1 MKVLLLDDVY
11 NLGRAGDVKKVANGY
26 GRNYLIPQ
34 GLAVL
39 ATPGALK
46 EVEHIRKRAVA
57 RRAALNEE
65 MSAVAEQL
73 DGVVLTYPMK
83 AGETGKLY
91 GSVTTQMISESL
103 FEEAAVTIDRR
114 NVDSQPIRTIGEH
127 KVAVRL
133 TMDLI
138 PDITV
143 IVHREG
149 ESPESIY
156 EISEDLTAEG
166 ADVDDETPEMA
177 ADVETELTA
186 EVEAAD
192 TLEELEPIAADEVE
206 PSEAV
211 EASVAEPIAEI
222 EPAEIVDELAIES
235 AAEVEQDAEDLGED
249 VLEPEDAPSEEE

>member
-46 EVEHIRKRAVA
+46 EVEHIRSRATA
-57 RRAALNEE
+57 LRAARNEE

-73 DGVVLTYPMK
+73 TDVVLTFPVK

-91 GSVTTQMISESL
+91 GSVTTQMLADSL
-103 FEEAAVTIDRR
+103 NETANVEIDRR
-114 NVDSQPIRTIGEH
+114 QIDSQPIRTIGEH
-127 KVAVRL
+127 KVSIRL

-138 PDITV
+138 PEITV

-156 EISEDLTAEG
+156 EVSEGVADESAVADEIPEVEEIEAE
-166 ADVDDETPEMA
+166 A
-177 ADVETELTA
+177 TA
-186 EVEAAD
+186 EVD
-192 TLEELEPIAADEVE
+192 VE
-206 PSEAV
+206 
-211 EASVAEPIAEI
+211 
-222 EPAEIVDELAIES
+222 
-235 AAEVEQDAEDLGED
+235 AEVEEIAAEEMVAESAEDGAVLGPDVDAEGIESLDLSETETVAEVEVAEED
-249 VLEPEDAPSEEE
+249 AAEPEANTADEE

>member
-46 EVEHIRKRAVA
+46 EVEHIRTRAAA
-57 RRAALNEE
+57 RRAARNEE

-73 DGVVLTYPMK
+73 SGVVLTFAVK

-91 GSVTTQMISESL
+91 GSVTTQMIADSL
-103 FEEAAVTIDRR
+103 QENVGVEIDRR
-114 NVDSQPIRTIGEH
+114 QIDTQPIRTIGEH
-127 KVAVRL
+127 KVAIRL

-138 PDITV
+138 PDITA

-156 EISEDLTAEG
+156 EISEDLSSEEGEAE
-166 ADVDDETPEMA
+166 VEIPEVVEEDESELS
-177 ADVETELTA
+177 ADVEIDT
-186 EVEAAD
+186 EVEEEAVIEPEAD
-192 TLEELEPIAADEVE
+192 TEVE
-206 PSEAV
+206 E
-211 EASVAEPIAEI
+211 
-222 EPAEIVDELAIES
+222 EIVDDLEVNDEVAEEPAVDPEIES
-235 AAEVEQDAEDLGED
+235 ADED
-249 VLEPEDAPSEEE
+249 